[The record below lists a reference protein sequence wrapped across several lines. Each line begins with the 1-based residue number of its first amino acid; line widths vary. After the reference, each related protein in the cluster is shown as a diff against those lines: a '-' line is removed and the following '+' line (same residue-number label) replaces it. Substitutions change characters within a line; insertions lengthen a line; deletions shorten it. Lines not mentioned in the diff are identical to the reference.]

1 MPIMKKEISL
11 RSSHI
16 MRVTNRMLLVDANGL
31 NNLYEM
37 DKFLERQSKPFKN

>member
-11 RSSHI
+11 RSLHI
-16 MRVTNRMLLVDANGL
+16 MRVTNRMLSVDANGL